1 MSRSIIFIFLVI
13 SAAVTAYK
21 LPSDYQAT
29 DECDDSPD
37 GTDYNGGQQPG
48 GGKPDYG
55 YGLKDYLGKPY
66 YYGAAGG
73 RTGGSHYYPK
83 RCPCKKPHKKVD
95 FGKLLDLQ

>member
-1 MSRSIIFIFLVI
+1 MLRSITFIFLVI

-21 LPSDYQAT
+21 LPSDYKAP

-37 GTDYNGGQQPG
+37 GTDYNGGQQHG

-66 YYGAAGG
+66 YYGGG
-73 RTGGSHYYPK
+73 
-83 RCPCKKPHKKVD
+83 CPCKKPHRKVD